1 MFVEQLLGFT
11 SKFYSLLGYS
21 NKIKNHQT
29 KESQISQHL
38 LLTTPASKVCFSSSF
53 PGLMELEIKQWQS
66 KESEDLKTE

>member
-29 KESQISQHL
+29 KESQISQRL

-66 KESEDLKTE
+66 KESEDVKRE